1 MSVSPGSS
9 EQALAARCYAT
20 RARKGVK
27 LSAAIRPH
35 LEKSAIYANVRDP
48 AKLDRFA
55 NLLAADS
62 AKPGFNVD
70 ALDVGYR
77 RARPG

>member
-1 MSVSPGSS
+1 MTLAELSD
-9 EQALAARCYAT
+9 ALAAA
-20 RARKGVK
+20 
-27 LSAAIRPH
+27 SAVSNSLGA
-35 LEKSAIYANVRDP
+35 YANVRDP

-70 ALDVGYR
+70 ALDAEGHTLLQKVRLSG
-77 RARPG
+77 

>member
-1 MSVSPGSS
+1 MTLAELSD
-9 EQALAARCYAT
+9 ALAAA
-20 RARKGVK
+20 
-27 LSAAIRPH
+27 SAVSNSLGA
-35 LEKSAIYANVRDP
+35 YANVRDP

-62 AKPGFNVD
+62 AKPGFNVA